1 MEAAVTGEDSVMFQ
15 FCSVGNCMGPVRKH
29 SQARL
34 WPSELVP
41 IALLFA
47 HNRMLQPEA
56 DPQDRLLH
64 IAQFAL

>member
-1 MEAAVTGEDSVMFQ
+1 VTREDTVMFQ
-15 FCSVGNCMGPVRKH
+15 FCSVGNCMGPARKH

-41 IALLFA
+41 FALLFA
-47 HNRMLQPEA
+47 LNRMLQPNA
-56 DPQDRLLH
+56 DPRDRLLD